1 MRSVLY
7 CAVYVFVLCV
17 HVCVCVCVHMTLCVY
32 SHVCVRVCVCVCVC
46 VCVTYSLLMQYPVQ
60 SPFYGVG
67 IITEQIQ
74 MRIQPGIDKIT
85 NV

>member
-32 SHVCVRVCVCVCVC
+32 SHVCVRVCVCVC